1 MQPIQAIAKNVGHPV
16 RKVRRVTDTIRGRR
30 VGEALAILR
39 FLPNAPARDVYKCL
53 ASAAAN
59 AENNYELDPDDL
71 WVVNAIV
78 DEGITMKRVRAR
90 SHGRSSRILRRSS
103 HITVLVSNDPA
114 DIPAGSRRAARRQA

>member
-1 MQPIQAIAKNVGHPV
+1 MQTTAIAKNVGHPV

-39 FLPNAPARDVYKCL
+39 FLPNAPARDIYKVV

-59 AENNYELDPDDL
+59 AENNYEADPDEL
-71 WVVNAIV
+71 WVMNAVV
-78 DEGITMKRVRAR
+78 DEGVTIKRVRAR

-103 HITVLVSNDPA
+103 HITVTITNDPA
-114 DIPAGSRRAARRQA
+114 DITAGARRAARRQA